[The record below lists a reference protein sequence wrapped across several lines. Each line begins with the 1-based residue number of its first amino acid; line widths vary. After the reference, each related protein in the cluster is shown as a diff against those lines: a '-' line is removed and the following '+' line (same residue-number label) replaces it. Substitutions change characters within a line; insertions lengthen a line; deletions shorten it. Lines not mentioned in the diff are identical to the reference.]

1 MTSSPRLIKEAAE
14 ETPFLTKET
23 FKFPQEK
30 SVKTANENY
39 IKKLILLMKVT
50 CFMVKVAL

>member
-14 ETPFLTKET
+14 ETPFFTKET